1 MRFRL
6 AIAAAS
12 MLVVALLLATMVA
25 SPASDMGAEL
35 ESAPSTDTTIVMG
48 TVYDSLG
55 DPVVGADVNV
65 SMYDGATLRSY
76 ENDVSDSL
84 GGFVATFGAG
94 PGMSPWGVGDTILVV
109 AEYNEESGTNSTTAH
124 DIDDPGILQQIN
136 VTIGTVI
143 PEFGDLGTIVPVV
156 GVLGM
161 FMAFFFARKERKN

>member
-25 SPASDMGAEL
+25 APASDEGAEL
-35 ESAPSTDTTIVMG
+35 EGAPSDDPTIVMG
-48 TVYDSLG
+48 TVYDSG
-55 DPVVGADVNV
+55 GTPVIGADVNV

-76 ENDVSDSL
+76 QTDVTDSL
-84 GGFVATFGAG
+84 GMYQANFGFGFG
-94 PGMSPWGVGDTILVV
+94 SDDWGVGDTILVV
-109 AEYNEESGTNSTTAH
+109 AEYGEESGTNSTVAH
-124 DIDDPGILQQIN
+124 DIDDPDSLQYVN

-143 PEFGDLGTIVPVV
+143 PEFGDLGTVVPVV

>member
-25 SPASDMGAEL
+25 APASDVDAEL
-35 ESAPSTDTTIVMG
+35 EGAPTTAVTVVMG

-55 DPVVGADVNV
+55 DPAVGADVNV

-76 ENDVSDSL
+76 QTDVTDSL
-84 GGFVATFGAG
+84 GMYALTFG
-94 PGMSPWGVGDTILVV
+94 GMGGVEWGVGDTILVE

-124 DIDDPGILQQIN
+124 DSPLQQID

-156 GVLGM
+156 GVFGI